1 MHRGLKF
8 VLIFVSLCLLLLG
21 FVFLIAG
28 GSLENYVTGG
38 TMLAVCF
45 GLLGFIY
52 MNSRIE
58 AKRPVHQ
65 EFHVTMG
72 GSGEYKEREIVCKSC
87 GAPLKDENLT
97 VIKGGI
103 MVKCPYCGST
113 YAFEE
118 EPKW

>member
-8 VLIFVSLCLLLLG
+8 ALIFISLCLLFLG

-28 GSLENYVTGG
+28 GGQNFLTGG
-38 TMLAVCF
+38 LMLLVAF
-45 GLLGFIY
+45 GLLGYIY
-52 MNSRIE
+52 VNSRIE
-58 AKRPVHQ
+58 AKRPIHQ

-72 GSGEYKEREIVCKSC
+72 GSGEFEDREIKCKSC
-87 GAPLKDENLT
+87 GAPLKDEHLT

-103 MVKCPYCGST
+103 MVKCPYCGSV
-113 YAFEE
+113 YALEE